1 MSYLVFI
8 PFILQTILI
17 TFDEFFFHIKRNL
30 PRWERIGHPI
40 DTLSVLAICIFV
52 LRVPYSPVNLRWFVA
67 LSIFSCLLITKDEF
81 VHKHHCPASEQWLH
95 AVLFVNHPILL
106 ASLGICWPL
115 FHNQEPIARLKDWLI
130 PSSGLTTFLIIQ
142 TVAISVFCLYQII
155 YWNFL
160 CKKKPLA

>member
-1 MSYLVFI
+1 MSFLIFI
-8 PFILQTILI
+8 PFIVQTLLI

-30 PRWERIGHPI
+30 PRWERIGHPL

-52 LRVPYSPVNLRWFVA
+52 LIAPYSSVNLKWFIA
-67 LSIFSCLLITKDEF
+67 LSVFSCLLITKDEF

-106 ASLGICWPL
+106 ASLGFCWPL
-115 FHNQEPIARLKDWLI
+115 FHGQEPVSWMKNWLI
-130 PSSGLTTFLIIQ
+130 PSQELTVLLIIQ
-142 TVAISVFCLYQII
+142 TVAIGVFFLYQII

-160 CKKKPLA
+160 CKTKPLK